1 MVFAD
6 VSKYNKWID
15 QVFRDVIHN
24 KDEKS
29 STEID
34 KSSEEEE
41 ELNDKWAFDVWIMQ
55 MCYIKLYYYFCS
67 EETQVVEQCE
77 NSYNE
82 CVETWTREFFT
93 NQLVRNIYCKRGF
106 YPYRCV
112 YTVKHFIAE
121 KPNQYNPFDTFV
133 TWLINQHHN
142 FMNLARN
149 LYNTGDSVILIF

>member
-55 MCYIKLYYYFCS
+55 MWYKI
-67 EETQVVEQCE
+67 
-77 NSYNE
+77 
-82 CVETWTREFFT
+82 
-93 NQLVRNIYCKRGF
+93 
-106 YPYRCV
+106 
-112 YTVKHFIAE
+112 
-121 KPNQYNPFDTFV
+121 
-133 TWLINQHHN
+133 
-142 FMNLARN
+142 
-149 LYNTGDSVILIF
+149 ILLLL